1 MDVRINMRL
10 KHTILLSYAAFL
22 ALAVAG
28 IVAFCVVLTHFGRL
42 GHLASLLLWLGGVL
56 LILAGIWLSLNLAAS
71 IAHPLEQIAAA
82 TRSISAGHFDVRV
95 AGTTYREGNTLG
107 ATFNEM
113 AEALAAFHASDV
125 NRLLSERRRNETV
138 LNSIDDGLVIL
149 DEHVRIER
157 LNPIAARQFGTRIE
171 EAVGKSLDKV
181 LGRDDFDAHARLCL
195 QRAHPTGHAA
205 ALEVSLGEGML
216 RRELR
221 CSFMP
226 FTDSRPGLVLVIRDV
241 TAERRFAR
249 ERNEFVLRAS
259 HELRTPLTGLRMA
272 LDLLIERAHFAP
284 DSREADLLQTV
295 RGETARLTTLLHN
308 LLDISRLGG
317 PPKAAQPCKPEQAA
331 RMALQR
337 FAIPARARRIEL
349 RAQIAPD
356 LPDLGLDAA
365 ECDRV
370 LDNLLDNALRHTQ
383 PGGSIVLSLAV
394 GSGSNELELCVSDTG
409 EGIAAHELQRIFDPF
424 VQVGDKHGAA
434 GLGLTLC
441 REIVERYGGRIE
453 AQSVPGVE
461 TRFCV
466 YLPLQ
471 SGSNTG
477 EMAKLE
483 I

>member
-1 MDVRINMRL
+1 MRL

-22 ALAVAG
+22 TLAVAG

-42 GHLASLLLWLGGVL
+42 GNVASLLLWIGGAL
-56 LILAGIWLSLNLAAS
+56 LIVASIWSSLRLAAM
-71 IAHPLEQIAAA
+71 IARPLEQIAAA
-82 TRSISAGHFDVRV
+82 TRSISAGRFDVRV
-95 AGTTYREGNTLG
+95 GGAAFSEGNTLG

-113 AEALAAFHASDV
+113 AEALAAFHAGDV
-125 NRLLSERRRNETV
+125 NKLLSEQRRNETV

-157 LNPIAARQFGTRIE
+157 LNPIAARQFGTRVE
-171 EAVGKSLDKV
+171 DALGKSLDEV

-195 QRAHPTGHAA
+195 RRAHPTGQAA

-226 FTDSRPGLVLVIRDV
+226 FADSRPGLVLVVRDV

-249 ERNEFVLRAS
+249 DRNEFVLRAS

-272 LDLLIERAHFAP
+272 LDLLAERAHFASG
-284 DSREADLLQTV
+284 SREADLLQTV
-295 RGETARLTTLLHN
+295 REETARLTVLLHN
-308 LLDISRLGG
+308 LLDISRLRG
-317 PPKAAQPCKPEQAA
+317 PIKPARPCKPEQAA
-331 RMALQR
+331 RAALQR
-337 FAIPARARRIEL
+337 FAPRARARRIEL
-349 RAQIAPD
+349 YGQIAPD
-356 LPDLGLDAA
+356 LPELRIDAA

-370 LDNLLDNALRHTQ
+370 LDNLLDNALRHTL
-383 PGGSIVLSLAV
+383 PGGRIGLSLAIA
-394 GSGSNELELCVSDTG
+394 SGSNELELCVSDNG

-424 VQVGDKHGAA
+424 VQVGEKHGAA

-441 REIVERYGGRIE
+441 REIVERHGGRIE

-471 SGSNTG
+471 VGSSTG
-477 EMAKLE
+477 EMMQVE
-483 I
+483 P

>member
-1 MDVRINMRL
+1 MRL

-28 IVAFCVVLTHFGRL
+28 IVAFCIVLTHFGRL
-42 GHLASLLLWLGGVL
+42 GPLAEWLLWIGGVA

-71 IAHPLEQIAAA
+71 IARPMEQIAAA
-82 TRSISAGHFDVRV
+82 TRSISEGRFDVRV
-95 AGTTYREGNTLG
+95 GAAGYREGNTLG

-113 AEALAAFHASDV
+113 AKALAAFHASDV
-125 NRLLSERRRNETV
+125 NRLLSEQRRNETV

-149 DEHVRIER
+149 DEEVRIER
-157 LNPIAARQFGTRIE
+157 LNPIAARQFGTNVEDAIGR
-171 EAVGKSLDKV
+171 SLDEV
-181 LGRDDFDAHARLCL
+181 LGRQDFDTHARLCL

-226 FTDSRPGLVLVIRDV
+226 FMDSRPGLVLVVRDV

-272 LDLLIERAHFAP
+272 LDLLTERARFAP

-295 RGETARLTTLLHN
+295 REETARLTTLLHS
-308 LLDISRLGG
+308 LLDLSRLSG
-317 PPKAAQPCKPEQAA
+317 PVKPAHPCKPELAA
-331 RMALQR
+331 RAALQR
-337 FAIPARARRIEL
+337 FVPRARAARIEL

-356 LPDLGLDAA
+356 LPDLKLDAA
-365 ECDRV
+365 ECERV
-370 LDNLLDNALRHTQ
+370 LDNLLDNALRHT
-383 PGGSIVLSLAV
+383 PAGGSVVLSLSIGAD
-394 GSGSNELELCVSDTG
+394 SNELQLCVADNG

-424 VQVGDKHGAA
+424 VQVGEKHGAT

-441 REIVERYGGRIE
+441 REIVERRGGHIE

-461 TRFCV
+461 TRFCIH
-466 YLPLQ
+466 LPLQ
-471 SGSNTG
+471 VDSSTG
-477 EMAKLE
+477 EMARVE
-483 I
+483 V